1 MTFSNPAG
9 SAAASAGA
17 YVRALLEVLGERD
30 PLAVLAELDGWLDR
44 RFSGVSEA
52 ALRRPEA
59 PGKWAAADVVQHLA
73 DSELVLGFRMR
84 MVLTEDRPTIQGYD
98 QDKWA
103 GTLRYPDVP
112 LAESRAQLTLWSVPM
127 APDIPHAQ
135 LGPMLQTA
143 SASAPM
149 SRVVLVWVSSSLSN
163 SSSSYSPLA
172 SISILK
178 ACVVRPA
185 SNEPSRNVSLR

>member
-1 MTFSNPAG
+1 VTFSNPAG
-9 SAAASAGA
+9 RAAASAGA

-44 RFSGVSEA
+44 RFSGVSET

-59 PGKWAAADVVQHLA
+59 PGKWSAADIVQHLA

-84 MVLTEDRPTIQGYD
+84 MVLTEDRPVIQGYD

-112 LAESRAQLTLWSVPM
+112 LSESRAQLRALRTANLRVL
-127 APDIPHAQ
+127 HR
-135 LGPMLQTA
+135 LGPTEMA
-143 SASAPM
+143 
-149 SRVVLVWVSSSLSN
+149 RVGMHSERGPESLGHLIKLMGAHDLVHRRQIDRVL
-163 SSSSYSPLA
+163 P
-172 SISILK
+172 
-178 ACVVRPA
+178 
-185 SNEPSRNVSLR
+185 

>member
-1 MTFSNPAG
+1 
-9 SAAASAGA
+9 
-17 YVRALLEVLGERD
+17 VRALLEVLGERD

-59 PGKWAAADVVQHLA
+59 PGKWAAGNVVQHLA

-84 MVLTEDRPTIQGYD
+84 MVLTEDRPAIQGYD

-112 LAESRAQLTLWSVPM
+112 LAESRAQLRALRTANLRVLRR
-127 APDIPHAQ
+127 
-135 LGPMLQTA
+135 LGPAEMA
-143 SASAPM
+143 
-149 SRVVLVWVSSSLSN
+149 RVGMHSERGPESLAHLVKLMGAHDLVHRRQ
-163 SSSSYSPLA
+163 
-172 SISILK
+172 IDRIL
-178 ACVVRPA
+178 
-185 SNEPSRNVSLR
+185 NVGKP

>member
-52 ALRRPEA
+52 SLRRPEA

-84 MVLTEDRPTIQGYD
+84 MVLTEDRPAIQGYD

-112 LAESRAQLTLWSVPM
+112 LAESRAQLRALRTANLRVLRR
-127 APDIPHAQ
+127 
-135 LGPMLQTA
+135 LGPAEMA
-143 SASAPM
+143 
-149 SRVVLVWVSSSLSN
+149 RVGIHSERGPESLGHLVKLMGAHDLVHRRQ
-163 SSSSYSPLA
+163 
-172 SISILK
+172 IDRIL
-178 ACVVRPA
+178 
-185 SNEPSRNVSLR
+185 NVGKP